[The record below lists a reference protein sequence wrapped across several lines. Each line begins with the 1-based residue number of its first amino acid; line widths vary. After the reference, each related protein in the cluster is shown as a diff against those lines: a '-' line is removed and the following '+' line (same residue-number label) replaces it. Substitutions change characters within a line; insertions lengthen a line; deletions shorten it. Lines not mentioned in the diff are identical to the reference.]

1 MEIGSWIWG
10 GTVRARDPV
19 ERSIPTSRSFSSCR
33 PQGGRKWK
41 GTASCAYETGV
52 IHADEAPTHCHNLSP
67 VVCLPLC
74 QIRGYVRRGMDALP
88 YADPLCVLSAHNSER
103 LIYFWKSKCL
113 VARGEMS
120 QILLPKDETIRSRS
134 RSQHPHMAKYHRRL
148 QLANSTPGKDSS
160 ALRSPIQL
168 RTYYLLQ

>member
-1 MEIGSWIWG
+1 MEL
-10 GTVRARDPV
+10 
-19 ERSIPTSRSFSSCR
+19 SIPTSRSFSSCR
-33 PQGGRKWK
+33 PQRGRKWK

-52 IHADEAPTHCHNLSP
+52 IHADEAPTHCHNFTP

-74 QIRGYVRRGMDALP
+74 QIRGYVRRWMDALP
-88 YADPLCVLSAHNSER
+88 YADTVCVLWAHNSER

-120 QILLPKDETIRSRS
+120 QILLPKDRQLGAALSIPTWRSIRC
-134 RSQHPHMAKYHRRL
+134 L

-160 ALRSPIQL
+160 AFRSPTQL